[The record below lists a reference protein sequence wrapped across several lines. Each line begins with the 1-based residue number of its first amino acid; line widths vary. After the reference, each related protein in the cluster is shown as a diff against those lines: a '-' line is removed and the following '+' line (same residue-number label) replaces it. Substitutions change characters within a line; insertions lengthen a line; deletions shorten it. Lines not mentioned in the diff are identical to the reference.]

1 MLATEDSLKIKRYKQ
16 IEHGKG
22 DFMQIVTKRE
32 QV

>member
-1 MLATEDSLKIKRYKQ
+1 MLATEDSLKIKRHKQ
-16 IEHGKG
+16 IEQGKR